1 MGDSFVTFV
10 TENKGNFSFSWPWLP
25 IFVCFYNFS
34 GWSKNWITYSIQAYL
49 WNIKIFSSS
58 RIKAMWR
65 SVTFVT
71 SEKAVFLLCMI
82 IYAKF
87 CEVWWLFISFFIQ
100 KVKNIFTII
109 IPFPKV
115 SGYQGFRLVTFFVA
129 LRCVTFVTFW
139 GVAFR
144 DVCDM

>member
-1 MGDSFVTFV
+1 MLLGDSFVTFV
-10 TENKGNFSFSWPWLP
+10 TENKGNFSFYWPWLP

-49 WNIKIFSSS
+49 WNMKIFSSS

-71 SEKAVFLLCMI
+71 SEKTVFLLLMT

-87 CEVWWLFISFFIQ
+87 CEVWMLFISFFIL
-100 KVKNIFTII
+100 KVSNIFII
-109 IPFPKV
+109 NIPSPKV
-115 SGYQGFRLVTFFVA
+115 SSYCGFPRVNVFVA
-129 LRCVTFVTFW
+129 LRCVTFVTF
-139 GVAFR
+139 
-144 DVCDM
+144 